1 MDHVVTTENLTLPAK
16 DGYQLAAT
24 LYSAAQPR
32 GRLIVAAA
40 TGVPQGF
47 YRRFAE
53 YARDRGFTTLTFDY
67 RGIGR
72 SAPPTLR
79 GFDMQYLDWAYLD
92 LAAVVDHM
100 ADENLPL
107 YMVGHSF
114 GGHAFGLL
122 PNHHQVSGFYTFGT
136 GAGWHGWMP
145 KLEQIKV
152 LAMWRVIAPVLVRQ
166 KGCLAWSRLGMGED
180 LPMGVYR
187 QWKRWCSFP
196 RYFFEDPQMAGVEK
210 SFARVTTPIVAV
222 NALDDLWAPPAS
234 RDAFM
239 SAYSRAPYQPVTLD
253 SVARGLGSIGH
264 MGYFR
269 QSASPLWD
277 ETLDWFTGLP
287 QGSSAPASGAA

>member
-1 MDHVVTTENLTLPAK
+1 MSGIEPFILPAR
-16 DGYQLAAT
+16 DGFRLGAT
-24 LYSAAQPR
+24 LYTAEQPV
-32 GRLIVAAA
+32 GKLIVAAA

-53 YARDRGFTTLTFDY
+53 YARERGYTTLTFDY
-67 RGIGR
+67 RGIGQ
-72 SAPPTLR
+72 SAPPSLR
-79 GFDMQYLDWAYLD
+79 GFEMQYLDWAYLD
-92 LAAVVDHM
+92 LAAAVDHM
-100 ADENLPL
+100 TADDLPL

-122 PNHHQVSGFYTFGT
+122 DNHATVSGFYTFGT

-145 KLEQIKV
+145 RREQLKV

-180 LPMGVYR
+180 LPVGVYR

-196 RYFFEDPQMAGVEK
+196 RYFFEDPEMAGVDRA
-210 SFARVTTPIVAV
+210 FAQVTTPIVAV

-239 SAYSRAPYQPVTLD
+239 SAYSQAPYQPVTLD
-253 SVARGLGSIGH
+253 SRARGIGPIGH

-269 QSASPLWD
+269 QSARPLWD
-277 ETLDWFTGLP
+277 DVLDWFAALGP
-287 QGSSAPASGAA
+287 AAPKARGAA

>member
-1 MDHVVTTENLTLPAK
+1 MTSEQFILPAR
-16 DGYQLAAT
+16 DGYQLGAT
-24 LYSAAQPR
+24 LYRAERPVGQ
-32 GRLIVAAA
+32 LIVAAA

-53 YARDRGFTTLTFDY
+53 HARERGYTTITFDY
-67 RGIGR
+67 RGIGS
-72 SAPPTLR
+72 SAPPSLR
-79 GFDMQYLDWAYLD
+79 GFEMDYLDWAYLD

-100 ADENLPL
+100 NDRALPL
-107 YMVGHSF
+107 YMIGHSF

-122 PNHHQVSGFYTFGT
+122 DNHSAVNGFYTFGT

-145 KLEQIKV
+145 RAERLKV

-180 LPMGVYR
+180 LPLGVYR
-187 QWKRWCSFP
+187 QWKRWCSYP
-196 RYFFEDPQMAGVEK
+196 RYFFGDPQMPGIER
-210 SFARVTTPIVAV
+210 SFAEVTTPIVAV

-239 SAYSRAPYQPVTLD
+239 SAYSQAPYTPVSLD
-253 SVARGLGSIGH
+253 TAARGLGQIGH

-269 QSASPLWD
+269 PKATPLWD
-277 ETLDWFTGLP
+277 EALDWFAGLHERHPATTGT
-287 QGSSAPASGAA
+287 A